1 MGPICSPKLYAN
13 RNIAAAGWLNAL
25 MGGLPDHGAHHALPW
40 ITASR
45 LPQATARIAWVLA
58 SHQLPGLPQAGSYWA
73 GLRQTAAGSAMPLP
87 LLSTNA
93 GAMTWGEARS
103 AGRESTPRGSRPKC
117 CGTVMAISRSRN
129 SLEVNSTRSA
139 LPEAGQP
146 KNVQFPAASLWTS
159 R

>member
-73 GLRQTAAGSAMPLP
+73 GLRRRLSGKKSARGAALSTSQSLLRVEHHGLRVRQMAVIESWSEAEDGAAGPR
-87 LLSTNA
+87 A
-93 GAMTWGEARS
+93 GA
-103 AGRESTPRGSRPKC
+103 
-117 CGTVMAISRSRN
+117 
-129 SLEVNSTRSA
+129 
-139 LPEAGQP
+139 EAGP
-146 KNVQFPAASLWTS
+146 PLAGGPTS
-159 R
+159 SPWGLDF